1 MRKLLFAAV
10 VILASAGMAMA
21 QAVTETTVPV
31 AVPVTV
37 SAGTWA
43 GDVLTWL
50 AAAFAVPVGAV
61 LTAALWKLFQLLGV
75 QVTDQM
81 KSQLQSVIVNG
92 LNQGA
97 ANISGKLRGAGQ
109 VEIKNAIVAD
119 AVQYTQE
126 YAAETIKALGLDP
139 QSGAAVDA
147 IKARIETA
155 LNDPATPTPAVI
167 TPDQGVPQVSVVTK
181 PSAVGG

>member
-1 MRKLLFAAV
+1 MLKALVLVAALVVADTAFAQDVVATTPAV
-10 VILASAGMAMA
+10 
-21 QAVTETTVPV
+21 
-31 AVPVTV
+31 VPVTV

-43 GDVLTWL
+43 GDILTWL
-50 AAAFAVPVGAV
+50 AAAFSVPLGAIA
-61 LTAALWKLFQLLGV
+61 TAALWKLFKLLGV

-81 KSQLQSVIVNG
+81 KSQLQGIIVNG

-97 ANISGKLRGAGQ
+97 ANISGKIKGAGT

-126 YAAETIKALGLDP
+126 HAADTIKALGLDP
-139 QSGAAVDA
+139 QSGAAVEA

-155 LNDPATPTPAVI
+155 LNDPATPTPAII

-181 PSAVGG
+181 PSTVGA